1 MNLDPDVGD
10 GGNGG
15 DGEEEKEEKKEKILP
30 ASRPTDRRTSKA
42 IHEVLADLR
51 RAK

>member
-1 MNLDPDVGD
+1 MGD
-10 GGNGG
+10 GG
-15 DGEEEKEEKKEKILP
+15 DGEEEKKEKVLP
-30 ASRPTDRRTSKA
+30 ASGPTDVRTLKV

>member
-1 MNLDPDVGD
+1 MNLDPDRGDGGDVGD
-10 GGNGG
+10 GG
-15 DGEEEKEEKKEKILP
+15 DGEKEKKEKILP
-30 ASRPTDRRTSKA
+30 ASRPTDRRTSKV

>member
-1 MNLDPDVGD
+1 MVNQTFRIKIAHRSK
-10 GGNGG
+10 
-15 DGEEEKEEKKEKILP
+15 EKKEKEEKKEKILP
-30 ASRPTDRRTSKA
+30 ASGPTDGRSSKV